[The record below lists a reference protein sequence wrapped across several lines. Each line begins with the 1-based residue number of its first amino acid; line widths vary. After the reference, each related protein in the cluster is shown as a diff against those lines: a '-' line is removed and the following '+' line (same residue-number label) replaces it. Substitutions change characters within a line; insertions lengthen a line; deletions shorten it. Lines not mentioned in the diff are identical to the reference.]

1 MRVGS
6 ILSLIFHVAIVLL
19 LVLGLPDLFA
29 SDDMVIEP
37 VPVQLATVAD
47 LTSAPKPVDT
57 PKPAVKPVDT
67 PPPPAP
73 QAPPTPAPPTPPAPQ
88 QAEQTPPQPQ
98 EATTPPPPAPPTPP
112 QPQPAQTLPDLPQP
126 ELIPDKTQEQP
137 PPQEA
142 KAEAPPLPQLRPAQP
157 DQPKP
162 KPPKKPA
169 QQADFN
175 SLLKNLTN
183 QQTASADQTPPDQQ
197 QQQEPTAAPSAP
209 IGQQLTASELDA
221 VRSQIAGCWYIDPG
235 KKGADTIVVEIAV
248 TLAPDGTVQT
258 ADIVDKSRLSDP
270 VYQAAAEAAKRAIL
284 KCHQLQLPPD
294 KYDTWKSTTFRFN
307 PSGFFG

>member
-19 LVLGLPDLFA
+19 LIFGLPDLFA
-29 SDDMVIEP
+29 SQEMVIEP

-47 LTSAPKPVDT
+47 LTSAPKPADT
-57 PKPAVKPVDT
+57 PKPAVKPTDT

-73 QAPPTPAPPTPPAPQ
+73 QAPPTPTPPAPPTPP
-88 QAEQTPPQPQ
+88 QAEQAPPQPQ

-112 QPQPAQTLPDLPQP
+112 QPQPAEKLPDLPQP
-126 ELIPDKTQEQP
+126 EVIPDKTQEQP

-142 KAEAPPLPQLRPAQP
+142 KAEAPPLPQLRPPQP

-162 KPPKKPA
+162 KPAKKPA

-183 QQTASADQTPPDQQ
+183 QQTATADQTPPQPDQQ
-197 QQQEPTAAPSAP
+197 QPAAAPSAP

-221 VRSQIAGCWYIDPG
+221 VRSQIAGCWYLDPG
-235 KKGADTIVVEIAV
+235 KKGADTMIVEIAV
-248 TLAPDGTVQT
+248 TLAPDATVQSAT
-258 ADIVDKSRLSDP
+258 IVDNSRMSDP
-270 VYQAAAEAAKRAIL
+270 VYRAAAEAAQRAVL
-284 KCHQLQLPPD
+284 KCHQLQLPLD
-294 KYDTWKSTTFRFN
+294 KYDLWKNTTFRFN

>member
-19 LVLGLPDLFA
+19 LLFGLPDLFA
-29 SDDMVIEP
+29 SDEMVIEP

-47 LTSAPKPVDT
+47 LTTAPKPADV
-57 PKPAVKPVDT
+57 PKPVVKPADT

-73 QAPPTPAPPTPPAPQ
+73 QAPPTPTPPTPPAPPQ
-88 QAEQTPPQPQ
+88 TTQTPPQPQ
-98 EATTPPPPAPPTPP
+98 EATASPPPAPPTPP
-112 QPQPAQTLPDLPQP
+112 QPQPAETLPDLPQP
-126 ELIPDKTQEQP
+126 VVIPDKTQEQP

-142 KAEAPPLPQLRPAQP
+142 KAEAPPLPELRPAQP

-162 KPPKKPA
+162 KPVNKPA

-175 SLLKNLTN
+175 SLLKNLTTQ
-183 QQTASADQTPPDQQ
+183 QQTASVDQTPPQPDQQ
-197 QQQEPTAAPSAP
+197 QPSEAPSAP

-235 KKGADTIVVEIAV
+235 KKGADTIIVEVAV

-258 ADIVDKSRLSDP
+258 ANIVDQSKMSDP

-284 KCHQLQLPPD
+284 KCHQLQLPLD
-294 KYDTWKSTTFRFN
+294 KYDTWKSTIFRFN

>member
-6 ILSLIFHVAIVLL
+6 ILSFIFHVAIVLL
-19 LVLGLPDLFA
+19 LIFGLPDLFA
-29 SDDMVIEP
+29 SQEMVIEP

-47 LTSAPKPVDT
+47 LTTAPKPADT
-57 PKPAVKPVDT
+57 PKPAVKPTDT

-73 QAPPTPAPPTPPAPQ
+73 QAPPTPTPPAPPTPP
-88 QAEQTPPQPQ
+88 QTEPAPPQPQ
-98 EATTPPPPAPPTPP
+98 EATTAPPPAPPTPP
-112 QPQPAQTLPDLPQP
+112 QPQPAEKLPDLPQP
-126 ELIPDKTQEQP
+126 EVIPDKTQEQP

-142 KAEAPPLPQLRPAQP
+142 KAEAPPLPQLRPPQP

-162 KPPKKPA
+162 KPAKKPA

-183 QQTASADQTPPDQQ
+183 QQTASADQTPPQPEPQQ
-197 QQQEPTAAPSAP
+197 PASAPSAP

-221 VRSQIAGCWYIDPG
+221 VRSQIAGCWYLDPG
-235 KKGADTIVVEIAV
+235 KKGADTLIVEIAV
-248 TLAPDGTVQT
+248 TLLPDGTVQS
-258 ADIVDKSRLSDP
+258 ADIVDQSRMSDP

-294 KYDTWKSTTFRFN
+294 KYDLWKNTTFRFN